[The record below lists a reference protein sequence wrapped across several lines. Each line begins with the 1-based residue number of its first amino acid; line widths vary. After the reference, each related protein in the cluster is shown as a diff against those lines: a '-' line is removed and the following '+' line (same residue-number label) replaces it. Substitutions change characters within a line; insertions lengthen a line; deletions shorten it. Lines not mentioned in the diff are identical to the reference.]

1 MKKVRWGILSTA
13 NIAQT
18 QLIPAMIRA
27 KNAQVTA
34 IATQSD
40 IAKAKEVADIFEIE
54 KVYDDYELLLQDQ
67 DIDAVY
73 IPLPNH
79 LHKQWVVK
87 AAEYGKHILCEKP
100 AGLSVEECETIKNAC
115 KKYNVYFMEGFM
127 YYFHPQHE
135 RVKEL
140 IQNGTIGD
148 IHYME
153 AGFSFLLPH
162 DERAKN
168 IRMDSKKGGGSIYD
182 IGCYTI
188 HAIRHVLGSEPTAV
202 QAFGKV
208 DEVSGVDTDTVTYL
222 TMDNGVRAVFDTSF
236 NLPMRHEYRIFGSE
250 GTISVPR
257 AYRPDLHGGEG
268 KIMIEKTGNHYTE
281 YIQGDQYCLEV
292 EHFSEVILH
301 PQTTLKLDYSNM
313 LKNMRVVEAC
323 YESLKS
329 NNQIT
334 L

>member
-1 MKKVRWGILSTA
+1 LKKVRWGILSTA

-268 KIMIEKTGNHYTE
+268 KIMIEKTGSHYTE

>member
-168 IRMDSKKGGGSIYD
+168 IRMDSQKGGGSIYD

-268 KIMIEKTGNHYTE
+268 KIMIEKTGSHYTE